1 MKAGRGLSVE
11 IESIVIS
18 MTEFHIA
25 CPCASQIQSAM
36 IQFLWLVRD
45 GEDMFAAHSRTSA
58 EYKEMTGFRQECHEE
73 EVAKIV
79 KVRGLI
85 ENFPDGPLLQYRRS
99 LKRSTSSLL
108 LDLDMYD
115 IATREGNKKRV
126 AHMARSSPWFKKNF
140 GPLAN
145 ISKNPSAPGFLT
157 FNREDAPAP
166 GSQRV
171 FHRNS
176 IYVREPSTYRNP
188 ALTKTNYALVIPLD
202 QD

>member
-1 MKAGRGLSVE
+1 MAEGKEVCMTLPRKKTQGAGSRRVDPEEEALRDLSNA
-11 IESIVIS
+11 IVS
-18 MTEFHIA
+18 SE
-25 CPCASQIQSAM
+25 
-36 IQFLWLVRD
+36 
-45 GEDMFAAHSRTSA
+45 
-58 EYKEMTGFRQECHEE
+58 EYREMAGFIQECHEE

-85 ENFPDGPLLQYRRS
+85 ENYPDGALLQYRRQ
-99 LKRSTSSLL
+99 LKRSTSALI

-140 GPLAN
+140 KPLAN
-145 ISKNPSAPGFLT
+145 ISKNPSAPGFLS
-157 FNREDAPAP
+157 FNREDAPAA

-171 FHRNS
+171 YHRNS
-176 IYVREPSTYRNP
+176 IYVREPNTYKNP
-188 ALTKTNYALVIPLD
+188 ALKKPNYALLIPLD